1 MVNPVLLAMIVPIAL
16 TLPSATETYRLA
28 RGERPAR
35 PPSGRSTRR
44 PR

>member
-1 MVNPVLLAMIVPIAL
+1 MVNPVLVAMIGPIAQ
-16 TLPSATETYRLA
+16 TLPSATETYRLD

-35 PPSGRSTRR
+35 PSSGRSTRR